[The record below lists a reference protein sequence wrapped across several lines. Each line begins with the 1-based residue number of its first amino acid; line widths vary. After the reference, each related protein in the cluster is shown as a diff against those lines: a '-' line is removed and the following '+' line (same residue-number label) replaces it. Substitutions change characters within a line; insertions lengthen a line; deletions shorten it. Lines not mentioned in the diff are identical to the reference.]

1 MRNPV
6 NRARILFGCASGM
19 KLMKGRPKNYL
30 AFCRQNGQSFGDFCG
45 KPMPSYFYTI
55 PKAIFWLI
63 IILLTAPGV
72 MFAEPSLQKL
82 IDQAAE
88 GESISL
94 DADRYL
100 GPVIITKSVILDG
113 QNRVVIDG
121 QGKDSVIHIKADGVV
136 IKNLTI
142 QNSGDSHDQVDAGIL
157 IRSSHNRILNNRIQ
171 NTLFGIDLQEAHD
184 NEVIGNDISSK
195 NVSLGVRGDGIRG
208 WASHRNIFR
217 KNRIHDS
224 RDMVIWYSNDNL
236 IEENEAWNNR
246 YSLHFMFAGGNTV
259 RKNRYHHNAVGIFL
273 MYSRDATIE
282 HNVIKYS
289 TGGTG
294 VGIGLKESDNM
305 TIKHNQIVYCTAG
318 MYFDLSP
325 FQPDRYNFVKANE
338 IAYNVIG
345 VDFNSALPRNIFK
358 GNAFIDNLETIKVH
372 GNGTVTESVWEGNYY
387 SDYQGFDRD
396 NDGYGDA
403 VHHQDIYLD
412 TLWMDDDWVR
422 FFYGSPV
429 ISVVNLLAKLAPI
442 SEPRRLMSD
451 QSPVFNIDPSVLYSS
466 QNLFFNPPEIEI
478 EEDEDGENVPAR
490 FADMDDDEEDEDED
504 EELETNQESDNY
516 NRYYLK
522 Q

>member
-1 MRNPV
+1 MRNPMHKL
-6 NRARILFGCASGM
+6 RIRFDCSKRLKLIQALFR
-19 KLMKGRPKNYL
+19 LMMCLL
-30 AFCRQNGQSFGDFCG
+30 A
-45 KPMPSYFYTI
+45 
-55 PKAIFWLI
+55 
-63 IILLTAPGV
+63 APGLLV
-72 MFAEPSLQKL
+72 AGPSLQEL
-82 IDQAAE
+82 IDRAE
-88 GESISL
+88 VGESVRFE
-94 DADRYL
+94 ADRYF
-100 GPVIITKSVILDG
+100 GPIIISKPVVLDG
-113 QNRVVIDG
+113 QGRVVIDG
-121 QGKDSVIHIKADGVV
+121 QGKGSVIHIKADGVV

-142 QNSGDSHDQVDAGIL
+142 ENSGDSHDQVDAGIL
-157 IRSSHNRILNNRIQ
+157 IRSSHNRILNNTIR
-171 NTLFGIDLQEAHD
+171 NTLFGIDLQESHN
-184 NEVIGNDISSK
+184 NEIVGNDISSK
-195 NVSLGVRGDGIRG
+195 NVSLGIRGDGIRG

-236 IEENEAWNNR
+236 IEENEGWNNR

-273 MYSRDATIE
+273 MYSRDATVE
-282 HNVIKYS
+282 HNLIQYS

-305 TIKHNQIVYCTAG
+305 TIQHNKIIYCTAG

-325 FQPDRYNFVKANE
+325 FQPDRYNFVKANQ
-338 IAYNVIG
+338 IAYNVIA

-358 GNAFIDNLETIKVH
+358 GNAFIDNLETVKVH
-372 GNGTVTESVWEGNYY
+372 GNGLASESLWEGNYY

-429 ISVVNLLAKLAPI
+429 ISVVNLLARLAPI

-451 QSPVFNIDPSVLYSS
+451 PKPVFNVDPAVLYSRS
-466 QNLFFNPPEIEI
+466 NLYFDPPEIEI
-478 EEDEDGENVPAR
+478 EEDEDGDNVPAR
-490 FADMDDDEEDEDED
+490 FADMDDEDEDGDDLDD
-504 EELETNQESDNY
+504 EELDTTQKADNF